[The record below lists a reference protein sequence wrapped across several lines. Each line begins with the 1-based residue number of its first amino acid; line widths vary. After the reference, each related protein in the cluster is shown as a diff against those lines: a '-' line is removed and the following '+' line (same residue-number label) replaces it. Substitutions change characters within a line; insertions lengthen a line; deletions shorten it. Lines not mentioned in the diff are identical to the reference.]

1 MLSPNPW
8 TQRYIEALRPG
19 EIERRA
25 AVPPVAVS
33 DVEGLPTEVVC
44 ARLYAELNRM
54 YVVTAAATRIIA
66 VECERALAHA
76 LTSYFDSRS
85 VLRFG
90 YEFPALEELP
100 EPYIPTF
107 LTGPAGVGK
116 SALRGAISRVLAGN
130 TRHVFD
136 PAHPALPLID
146 FVSIAV
152 RGQRSAGGL
161 LRQLASPEVST
172 GKVRVSEA
180 GLIRECARWMRLC
193 GTCLFAVDE
202 MQSLT
207 QSALASTL
215 VTRVL
220 LMLSEVRVP
229 WIIVANY
236 SLGHRLLRRPPEAVQ
251 RLLGRPVLMLPD
263 APGSADWLALLSAY
277 DIVFDSVRAFAFVD
291 RERELWNCTAGL
303 KRLLRELTVQAYR
316 LSRSRGSVRLE
327 WIDISSAYLSRE
339 YSSSREEVEDA
350 IASAAQGALLPA
362 GARSPFSGADLDT
375 AQLKYADSLRTVRQA
390 QVTAS
395 VLDASLNAKDR
406 EILAAVASRDSPHGS
421 TATNVLKLRRKRLTP
436 AELQAA
442 GRQHL
447 ESLGDPKKEPNSP
460 A

>member
-1 MLSPNPW
+1 MVVSPNPW
-8 TQRYIEALRPG
+8 AQRYIDALQPG

-25 AVPPVAVS
+25 AVPPTAIP
-33 DVEGLPTEVVC
+33 DVESLPTEVAC

-66 VECERALAHA
+66 AECERALAHA
-76 LTSYFDSRS
+76 LTSYVDSRS

-90 YEFPALEELP
+90 YEFPALEDLP
-100 EPYIPTF
+100 EPYVPTL

-116 SALRGAISRVLAGN
+116 SALRRAVSRVLAGN

-146 FVSIAV
+146 FVAVAV
-152 RGQRSAGGL
+152 RGQRSAGGI
-161 LRQLASPEVST
+161 LRQLASPEVSA

-207 QSALASTL
+207 QSAEASTL

-251 RLLGRPVLMLPD
+251 RLLGRPVMMLPD
-263 APGSADWLALLSAY
+263 APGSVDWLALLSAY
-277 DIVFDSVRAFAFVD
+277 DIVFGSVRAFAFVD
-291 RERELWNCTAGL
+291 HEREFWNCTAGL
-303 KRLLRELTVQAYR
+303 KRLLRELAVQAYR
-316 LSRSRGSVRLE
+316 VSRSRSGAKLE

-339 YSSSREEVEDA
+339 YSASREEVEA
-350 IASAAQGALLPA
+350 ALAGAAQGAVLPA
-362 GARSPFSGADLDT
+362 GARNPFRGSDVDA
-375 AQLKYADSLRTVRQA
+375 AQQKYADSLRTVRQA

-406 EILAAVASRDSPHGS
+406 EVLAAVASGERRSAAA
-421 TATNVLKLRRKRLTP
+421 ATNVLQLPRKKLTP
-436 AELQAA
+436 SDLQAA
-442 GRQHL
+442 GRQHI
-447 ESLGDPKKEPNSP
+447 ESLADPDKEPKP
-460 A
+460 